1 MKSKLVPI
9 IDVDSV
15 VYRCGFA
22 SDSSK
27 DEHGNPID
35 EPLENCLHSVK
46 LNLQSIL
53 DVFEPTDKAKVFLQG
68 SGNYRD
74 RIATIQPY
82 KGNRDPSKRPRYFD
96 EIRTYL
102 LDYWGA
108 ELVNKM
114 ETDDACGITQWK
126 HRDKSTCIVTID
138 KDLDMI
144 PGWHYNYVKK
154 EMYWVDLATANK
166 KFWTQVLTGDTTDN
180 IRGIPKVGIK
190 TAEKLLSNVESWVD
204 MHGVVRE
211 AYARAGITDEFHENA
226 TLLWIQRE
234 PWVNYN
240 GEKIDVSGDSRRRSE
255 TEDGK
260 EVEELSE
267 CGTDSSES

>member
-1 MKSKLVPI
+1 MGQRSKLVPI

-22 SDSSK
+22 SDASK
-27 DEHGNPID
+27 DEMGNPID

-53 DVFEPTDKAKVFLQG
+53 DVFETTDKAKVFLQG

-82 KGNRDPSKRPRYFD
+82 KGNRDPSKRPRYYD

-226 TLLWIQRE
+226 SLLWIMRE
-234 PWVNYN
+234 PWIGYDGREIDRDFNPQP
-240 GEKIDVSGDSRRRSE
+240 KILQEEQRERE
-255 TEDGK
+255 GK
-260 EVEELSE
+260 E
-267 CGTDSSES
+267 SSVAER

>member
-9 IDVDSV
+9 VDIDSA

-27 DEHGNPID
+27 DEWGNPVD

-46 LNLQSIL
+46 LQVQSIL
-53 DVFEPTDKAKVFLQG
+53 DVFEPSERTRIFLQG
-68 SGNYRD
+68 KGNYRD

-82 KGNRDPSKRPRYFD
+82 KGNRDPSNRPRYYD

-102 LDYWGA
+102 MEYWGA
-108 ELVNKM
+108 ELVNGM
-114 ETDDACGITQWK
+114 ESDDACGIVQWSNK
-126 HRDKSTCIVTID
+126 DRSTCLVSID

-154 EMYWVDLATANK
+154 ELYYVNLAEANK
-166 KFWTQVLTGDTTDN
+166 KFWLQVLTGDTTDN
-180 IRGIPKVGIK
+180 IRGIPKVGAK
-190 TAEKLLSNVESWVD
+190 TAEKIL
-204 MHGVVRE
+204 
-211 AYARAGITDEFHENA
+211 AGITDWTDMHVAVQKAYESKGLYWPEFHENA

-240 GEKIDVSGDSRRRSE
+240 GEEI
-255 TEDGK
+255 GK
-260 EVEELSE
+260 EESKSKEESLPPEREDENSTISELPDVE
-267 CGTDSSES
+267 